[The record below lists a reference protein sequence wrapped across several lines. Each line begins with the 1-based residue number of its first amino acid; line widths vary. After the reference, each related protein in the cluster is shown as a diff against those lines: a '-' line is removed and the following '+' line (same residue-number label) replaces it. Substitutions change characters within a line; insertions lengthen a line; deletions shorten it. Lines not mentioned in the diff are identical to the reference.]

1 MSEVRIEVLGPVR
14 ARVDGVEQ
22 RVGGR
27 RERVVLG
34 LLAASAG
41 RPVPVERL
49 VDTLW
54 GEEAPAS
61 AQGSLQ
67 VAVSRLRTMLA
78 PERRPG
84 EAPVISRSAAGYA
97 LVEAEVDAAELSA
110 AASAVVGRGPAEVAE
125 LTEAALALWQG
136 EPYADLRD
144 VAVLDAEVTR
154 LHEDRLRLYEAR
166 TAALLD
172 LGRHDEAQAVLATLV
187 EENPFRERLWSL
199 LAVALYRCDRQ
210 AEALETLRRL
220 RTTLADELGV
230 DPSPSVRTLEEDL
243 LAQAPHLAAPAGP
256 GQGTPVA
263 AAADDATRS
272 LGSGVV
278 GRSRVLAALDD
289 ALDRLVTSGRGG
301 VTVLTGEAGI
311 GKSMLSAEVGR
322 RARRRGVRV
331 AVGRCHE
338 ADLSPAY
345 WPWLPVLR
353 AVAGPDPEPEVALLV
368 GRPGRRRARGGERRG
383 RRAAHLRRRDPAARG
398 DARAAAGG
406 AGGPALG
413 GHVVAAPAG
422 LRRRG
427 VARRAG
433 AAPGHRPRERARQR
447 PRIDPGPR
455 RAGPAGRGP
464 AAGAAP
470 GRGGGRRAAARRGGR
485 PGRGAGGGAV
495 ATHRRQPL
503 LRAGDGAAAHRH
515 RRGHRRARRRPR
527 RARRDRRRAPPA
539 AAAARGARPGDA
551 RRGVRRRPGVRRRRG
566 RGRPRPC
573 GARRPRRGLGRRP
586 RHDRGGA
593 GHLPLRARADPGDG
607 VRRPPA
613 RVGGRPGTPRWG
625 TRCGAASGATRT
637 WSPRSPTTTP
647 GPPSLLPD
655 VVERAVEHGRSAAQV
670 AERRGAF
677 EEAASL
683 WTRAVDVE
691 RRAPEPDPRR
701 RHAPAPGRGVGPAA
715 ARRPPR
721 RAGGPRRGGG
731 AGPLARRPPPD
742 GGGGHRVPGVRG
754 LELARAGHHGRRH
767 GRGAARVPGPR
778 LGPRAPGPA
787 VGQRQHGAVHRL
799 RLAGGRRGGPPLA
812 GPRPAQRRP
821 RRPAGLSGVAL
832 HRALPAGEVPRARDL
847 RPGVPRARLSRR
859 ARDRR
864 ALPPGQRAA
873 PAGPDRRGGRRDG
886 PGLRGRG
893 AAAAQRLRRP
903 DGLVAMVARDRARR
917 PGRRRDRPSRRWPC
931 TDAPAWWASRSS
943 PG

>member
-14 ARVDGVEQ
+14 AHVDGVEQ

-54 GEEAPAS
+54 GEEPPAS

-84 EAPVISRSAAGYA
+84 EAPVISHSPAGYA
-97 LVEAEVDAAELSA
+97 LVEAEVDATELSA

-187 EENPFRERLWSL
+187 EENPFRERLWAL

-368 GRPGRRRARGGERRG
+368 GDRGADAPEAVSGGAAALRTYDAVTRLLAATPEPLLVVLEDLHWADTSSLRLLAYAAEALRDAPVLLLVTARESERGERS
-383 RRAAHLRRRDPAARG
+383 RA
-398 DARAAAGG
+398 
-406 AGGPALG
+406 
-413 GHVVAAPAG
+413 
-422 LRRRG
+422 
-427 VARRAG
+427 
-433 AAPGHRPRERARQR
+433 
-447 PRIDPGPR
+447 DPGPR

-566 RGRPRPC
+566 RGRPRPR

-586 RHDRGGA
+586 RHDR
-593 GHLPLRARADPGDG
+593 AR
-607 VRRPPA
+607 
-613 RVGGRPGTPRWG
+613 
-625 TRCGAASGATRT
+625 
-637 WSPRSPTTTP
+637 
-647 GPPSLLPD
+647 
-655 VVERAVEHGRSAAQV
+655 
-670 AERRGAF
+670 
-677 EEAASL
+677 
-683 WTRAVDVE
+683 
-691 RRAPEPDPRR
+691 RRAPS
-701 RHAPAPGRGVGPAA
+701 A
-715 ARRPPR
+715 
-721 RAGGPRRGGG
+721 
-731 AGPLARRPPPD
+731 
-742 GGGGHRVPGVRG
+742 
-754 LELARAGHHGRRH
+754 
-767 GRGAARVPGPR
+767 
-778 LGPRAPGPA
+778 
-787 VGQRQHGAVHRL
+787 
-799 RLAGGRRGGPPLA
+799 
-812 GPRPAQRRP
+812 
-821 RRPAGLSGVAL
+821 S
-832 HRALPAGEVPRARDL
+832 
-847 RPGVPRARLSRR
+847 
-859 ARDRR
+859 
-864 ALPPGQRAA
+864 
-873 PAGPDRRGGRRDG
+873 
-886 PGLRGRG
+886 
-893 AAAAQRLRRP
+893 
-903 DGLVAMVARDRARR
+903 
-917 PGRRRDRPSRRWPC
+917 C
-931 TDAPAWWASRSS
+931 TR
-943 PG
+943 